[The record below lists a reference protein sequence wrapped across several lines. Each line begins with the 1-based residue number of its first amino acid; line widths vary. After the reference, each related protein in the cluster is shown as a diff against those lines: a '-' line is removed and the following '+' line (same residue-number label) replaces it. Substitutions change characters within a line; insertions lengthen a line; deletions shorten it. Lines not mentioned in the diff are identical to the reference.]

1 MPDAPVAG
9 DAVLSARG
17 LRVAFPHRSGPFY
30 AVDGVSFDLVRGK
43 TLGLVGESGCGKTI
57 TALALLSLVDPP
69 GRIVGGSIRYR
80 GQEIVGASPAELCRL
95 RGRHV
100 AMIFQEPM
108 TALNPVMRIGDQVA
122 EPVRAHE
129 RLSATAAK
137 QEAVRLLGD
146 VGIASPAERYD
157 AYPHELSGG
166 MRQRVVI
173 AMALACSPDVI
184 IADEPTTAL
193 DVTIQAQIL
202 DLIRRLQRERDMA
215 VLFITHDL
223 ALVETVADEVAVMY
237 AGRIVEQGS
246 VADLCRVPRH
256 PYSRALW
263 CANPAACQPG
273 SPLQTIGGSVPD
285 LHNLPDGCAFQDRC
299 PRRQDRCA
307 DARPELTDGVACFD
321 PHDEPL
327 PQRSTEAT

>member
-1 MPDAPVAG
+1 MPEASVAG
-9 DAVLSARG
+9 DAVLSARA
-17 LRVAFPHRSGPFY
+17 LRVAFPHRTGPFY

-43 TLGLVGESGCGKTI
+43 TLALVGESGCGKTI

-80 GQEIVGASPAELCRL
+80 DQEIVGASPAELCRL

-122 EPVRAHE
+122 EPLRIHE
-129 RLSATAAK
+129 RLSTSEAK
-137 QEAVRLLGD
+137 QRVVRLLGD
-146 VGIASPAERYD
+146 VGIPASAERYD

-173 AMALACSPDVI
+173 AIALACSPDVI

-202 DLIRRLQRERDMA
+202 DLMRQLQRERHMA

-223 ALVETVADEVAVMY
+223 ALVETVADDVAVMY

-246 VADLCRVPRH
+246 VADLTSAPRH

-263 CANPAACQPG
+263 CANPASCPPG
-273 SPLQTIGGSVPD
+273 SPLQTIGGSVPG
-285 LHNLPDGCAFQDRC
+285 LHELPDGCAFQNRC
-299 PRRQDRCA
+299 PRRQDRCVEE
-307 DARPELTDGVACFD
+307 RPELTDGVACFD
-321 PHDEPL
+321 PHAEPL
-327 PQRSTEAT
+327 PPRSTEPT